1 MKIAY
6 LDGWMDGCPRND
18 FKKLICFWLLF
29 ILRPRGHSWALLFG
43 SRLGDFS
50 GSPETTRSIRSN
62 GGVGGR
68 RERES
73 PHCRENKYLQRT
85 ISFEFTH
92 NHIVEEMHSHDF
104 HFKCGRYIYLS
115 TFGSNPC
122 HQARRLVF
130 VYLYS
135 ILFQSVAAAALL
147 LPVSLR

>member
-18 FKKLICFWLLF
+18 FEKLICFWLLF

-85 ISFEFTH
+85 ISFKFTH

-115 TFGSNPC
+115 KFGSI
-122 HQARRLVF
+122 QLDDLSSSIST
-130 VYLYS
+130 LYYFS
-135 ILFQSVAAAALL
+135 LLLLLL